1 MKKNRLI
8 KELLAT
14 KSLLL
19 TKKKKKVCPREKII
33 YNQFQIYSRF
43 YYLIKIT
50 SKLNYSKPKIYVGNM
65 TEKPTVRRKSG

>member
-1 MKKNRLI
+1 MKKNRVI

-19 TKKKKKVCPREKII
+19 TKKKKVCPREKII

-50 SKLNYSKPKIYVGNM
+50 SKLNYSKQKIYVGNM